1 MLLVLVSL
9 NILQPRDDIFLSTLN
24 KQIVDCTLCPRLLGY
39 STNSR
44 RIKTKRFVSE
54 HYCSRLVPS
63 FEDPRAEVLIIGLAP
78 GAHGG
83 NRTGRM
89 FTGDSAGDWLI
100 KALYESK
107 FANKQTSD
115 HRDDGLVLS
124 NVYITSVIRYAPPDN
139 TPLRS
144 EIENCSEYFLKELRV
159 LKSVRIVLT
168 LGLIAF
174 NTYRRVCR
182 LEPAVFRHGKTYSIN
197 KNVTLVG
204 SYHPSRQNTNTE
216 RLTWN
221 IWTCIFR
228 TVRMLLMSGSN

>member
-1 MLLVLVSL
+1 VLLVVVSL

-39 STNSR
+39 STNIR

-89 FTGDSAGDWLI
+89 FTGDSSGDWLI

-204 SYHPSRQNTNTE
+204 SYHPSRQNTNTG

-221 IWTCIFR
+221 MWTCIFR